1 MTTRTLVIDDD
12 PASLRLIEKY
22 LSLSGYEVLTAANV
36 DEALRIV
43 LDQAPPIVITDYD
56 MPDKNGA
63 DLCRILRQHEG
74 VRFIYIVMM
83 TASNDIGHLVEAFES
98 GADDFVAKPVNPQE
112 LLARLRAGVR
122 IARLE
127 EDVDRRT
134 REIHL
139 LNAEMAKTNEQL
151 ALMNER
157 LKKMAVTDEL
167 TGLPNRR
174 EAMNRLREMWA
185 ANERHGC
192 AFGCIMIDL
201 DRFKHINDTYGHA
214 VGDQVLQD
222 ISHALRNG
230 MRASDVVFRVGGE
243 EFLVLCPHTEPAGT
257 ESCAEKLRQE
267 IERLALNRAGRTLHV
282 TISVGVA
289 HRQPEMDAPDD
300 LIRRADEALYAAKR
314 GGRNRVICSKPEAM
328 VQSGR

>member
-1 MTTRTLVIDDD
+1 MATRTLVIDDD
-12 PASLRLIEKY
+12 PATLRLIEKY
-22 LSLSGYEVLTAANV
+22 LSLSGYEVLTASNV
-36 DEALRIV
+36 DDAVRIV
-43 LDQAPPIVITDYD
+43 LDQAPPIIITDYD
-56 MPDKNGA
+56 MPEKSGTE
-63 DLCRILRQHEG
+63 LCRILRQHEG

-83 TASNDIGHLVEAFES
+83 TASNDIGHLVEAFDS

-139 LNAEMAKTNEQL
+139 LNAEMARTNEQL
-151 ALMNER
+151 ALVNER

-174 EAMNRLREMWA
+174 EAMTRLREMWA
-185 ANERHGC
+185 ADERYGC

-201 DRFKHINDTYGHA
+201 DHFKNINDTFGHSA
-214 VGDQVLQD
+214 GDQVLQD
-222 ISHALRNG
+222 VSHALRQKI
-230 MRASDVVFRVGGE
+230 RASDIAFRVGGE
-243 EFLVLCPHTEPAGT
+243 EFLILCPHTEPNGT
-257 ESCAEKLRQE
+257 ESCAEKLRQSIDE
-267 IERLALNRAGRTLHV
+267 LAPSKAGRSLHV
-282 TISVGVA
+282 TVSLGVA
-289 HRQPEMDAPDD
+289 HRLPEMDAPEEM
-300 LIRRADEALYAAKR
+300 LRRADEALYAAKR
-314 GGRNRVICSKPEAM
+314 AGRNRVICAQPDAI